1 MAKRKK
7 GQPVHGWVIID
18 KPQGMTST
26 QVVGAVRR
34 IFDARKAGHAGTLD
48 PMATGVLAV
57 ALGEATK
64 TVPYAMDSRKTYRFI
79 AHWGEARDSDD
90 AEGKITATHDKR
102 PTRAEIES
110 ALPGFTG
117 AIVQVPP
124 AYSAIKVQGERAYDL
139 AREGEVVEL
148 APRTVEVHEA
158 RLLGM
163 PDADHAEFEIRCG
176 KGTYVRAWVRDLA
189 QALGT
194 VGHVSALRRTS
205 VGGFTEEMAIPLE
218 RLQGEAH
225 PESRP
230 ENKLAREGGS
240 VHIPAAFEHLRPIAT
255 ALDGI
260 PALAVTGQE
269 ALRLRS
275 GNPILI
281 RANQFAKITEGQ
293 SETDDLQGL
302 TVFLQSSEGEPVALA
317 EFASGELRPF
327 RVFNL

>member
-7 GQPVHGWVIID
+7 GQKIHGWVIVD
-18 KPQGMTST
+18 KPAGMTST

-34 IFDARKAGHAGTLD
+34 IFDAQKAGHAGTLD

-64 TVPYAMDSRKTYRFI
+64 TVPYAMDSEKTYRFT

-90 AEGKITATHDKR
+90 AEGKLTATSDVR
-102 PTRAEIES
+102 PSKDAIAA
-110 ALPGFTG
+110 ALPAFTG
-117 AIVQVPP
+117 DIVQVPP
-124 AYSAIKVQGERAYDL
+124 AYSAM
-139 AREGEVVEL
+139 EL
-148 APRTVEVHEA
+148 APRTVEVYEA
-158 RLLGM
+158 HLLGQ
-163 PDADHAEFEIRCG
+163 PDPDHAEFEIRCG
-176 KGTYVRAWVRDLA
+176 KGTYVRSWVRDLA

-194 VGHVSALRRTS
+194 VGHVSQLRRTR
-205 VGGFTEEMAIPLE
+205 VGGFTEEMAVP
-218 RLQGEAH
+218 
-225 PESRP
+225 
-230 ENKLAREGGS
+230 LAREGGN

-281 RANQFAKITEGQ
+281 RANQFAKIAEGQ
-293 SETDDLQGL
+293 SEDDDLQGL
-302 TVFLQSSEGEPVALA
+302 TVFLQTSEGEPVALA
-317 EFASGELRPF
+317 EIAQGELRPF

>member
-7 GQPVHGWVIID
+7 GQKIHGWVIID

-34 IFDARKAGHAGTLD
+34 IFDAQKAGHAGTLD
-48 PMATGVLAV
+48 PMATGVLAI

-64 TVPYAMDSRKTYRFI
+64 TVPYAMDSEKTYRFT
-79 AHWGEARDSDD
+79 ARWGEARDSDD
-90 AEGKITATHDKR
+90 AEGKVTATSDRR
-102 PTRAEIES
+102 PAKDEIEA
-110 ALPGFTG
+110 ALPRFVG
-117 AIVQVPP
+117 AIIQVPP
-124 AYSAIKVQGERAYDL
+124 AYSAIKIQGERAYDL

-148 APRTVEVHEA
+148 APRTVEVYEA
-158 RLLGM
+158 HLLEQ
-163 PDADHAEFEIRCG
+163 PDPDHAAFEIRCG
-176 KGTYVRAWVRDLA
+176 KGTYVRSWVRDLA

-194 VGHVSALRRTS
+194 VGHVSALRRTR
-205 VGGFTEEMAIPLE
+205 VGGFTEEMAIP
-218 RLQGEAH
+218 
-225 PESRP
+225 
-230 ENKLAREGGS
+230 LAREGGS

-293 SETDDLQGL
+293 SEDDDLQGL
-302 TVFLQSSEGEPVALA
+302 TVFLQTSEGEPVALA
-317 EFASGELRPF
+317 EIALGELRPF